1 MALLIL
7 VFRRNKKFKEISKRN
22 QPNVG
27 MGGWIEVV
35 TDKVH
40 KQEKHIPQLIIA
52 TFYTTIPT

>member
-22 QPNVG
+22 QQNVG

-35 TDKVH
+35 ADKCTNKESTFHNNV
-40 KQEKHIPQLIIA
+40 